1 MYKLKTTQNNT
12 DVLKYIEKL
21 WDEQKVSDSLELV
34 DIFSEATWESA
45 KMWGSSIIGFGSY
58 HYQYDSG
65 HEGDMCLV
73 GFAPRKSN
81 ITLYLTLWLSHYEA
95 ILKNIGKYKA
105 SGKSC
110 MQIKRLSDIDVQILK
125 KLIRTS
131 AQDVQK
137 KYPKK

>member
-1 MYKLKTTQNNT
+1 
-12 DVLKYIEKL
+12 
-21 WDEQKVSDSLELV
+21 
-34 DIFSEATWESA
+34 
-45 KMWGSSIIGFGSY
+45 MWGSSIIGFGSY
-58 HYQYDSG
+58 HYKYDSG

-81 ITLYLTLWLSHYEA
+81 ITLYLTMGISHYEA

-110 MQIKRLSDIDVQILK
+110 MQIKRLSDIDIQILK

-131 AQDVQK
+131 AEDVQK

>member
-1 MYKLKTTQNNT
+1 MYQLKTTQNDNN
-12 DVLKYIEKL
+12 VLNYIKKL
-21 WDEQKVSDSLELV
+21 WDEQKVSDSLELEEL
-34 DIFSEATWESA
+34 FSEATWESA
-45 KMWGSSIIGFGSY
+45 KMWGPSIIGFGSY
-58 HYQYDSG
+58 HYKYDSG

-81 ITLYLTLWLSHYEA
+81 ITLYLTMGISHYEA
-95 ILKNIGKYKA
+95 IVKNIGKYKA

-110 MQIKRLSDIDVQILK
+110 MQIKRLSDIDIQILK

-131 AQDVQK
+131 AEDVQK